1 MIRDEAAAG
10 RAVCVVE
17 HNISFVKDLCDRSV
31 FMFQGRIVRTGTVAD
46 LMASEEL
53 TELYFGR

>member
-1 MIRDEAAAG
+1 
-10 RAVCVVE
+10 
-17 HNISFVKDLCDRSV
+17 V